1 MKKLLFIAVV
11 ALLGL
16 RSVNAQDSNIAL
28 TAGFHDFTL
37 KASGGGI
44 SASQSVQGFYV
55 GVSTTFSV
63 SEKLLIEPEFQ
74 FVRTSEDGESVE
86 QIVLPI
92 MAKYYVSEK
101 FNLQAGPQFDL
112 VVSESEGLNTFGL
125 GLGIGAGY
133 DINEKFFISTRY
145 AFGLTN
151 RAEDAPSGYSM
162 KFNTF
167 QAGLG
172 YRF

>member
-1 MKKLLFIAVV
+1 MKKVLFIAVV

-16 RSVNAQDSNIAL
+16 GKLSAQDSNIAL

-37 KASGGGI
+37 KASGGGLT
-44 SASQSVQGFYV
+44 ASESVQGFYI

-63 SEKLLIEPEFQ
+63 SEKLLIQPEFQ

-86 QIVLPI
+86 QLILPI
-92 MAKYYVSEK
+92 VAKYYVSEK
-101 FNLQAGPQFDL
+101 FNLQAGPQLDF

-125 GLGIGAGY
+125 GLAIGAGY
-133 DINEKFFISTRY
+133 DISEKFFISTRY

-151 RAEDAPSGYSM
+151 RIEDAPSGISA
-162 KFNTF
+162 KFDTF